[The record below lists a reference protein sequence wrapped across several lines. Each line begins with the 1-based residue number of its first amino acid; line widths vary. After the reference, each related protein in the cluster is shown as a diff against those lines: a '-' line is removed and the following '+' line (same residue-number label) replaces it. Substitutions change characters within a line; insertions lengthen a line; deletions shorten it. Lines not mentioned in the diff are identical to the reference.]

1 LLTLTSQRSHE
12 IQNFGLFPVPPAIA
26 AGCIGVSSWLQSCYK
41 RGNELNPLDLPVP
54 IYLNQQIVFD
64 HLAVLEGGF
73 SQLSTIKTSEA
84 EAGTT
89 STTAGGGIGASNV
102 FALLGVSLKGER
114 SKEKESREEREVSM
128 ERIHTPTSLFAKLR
142 LMLGDA
148 KLLSPLTD
156 DEGMGA
162 LKPGDFVEFRAILR
176 RNPLVE
182 AVQSMK
188 EALDFAAPFAPGQT
202 GPKAQRQPEVP
213 VKKMMA
219 LLDALTEGS
228 SLELVGELLDVTGV
242 RAVLSTRLEYF
253 SDRNASEVIDG
264 EFRVLGKPVRVIP
277 SGSDDSINLLRK
289 TKFTLFG
296 PTLLDQ
302 LNEAL
307 AKATQAGLSLP
318 KIETEIHG
326 PAIQIVPIAIF
337 T

>member
-1 LLTLTSQRSHE
+1 MLPGWGASVYLFRHGLDVLARRGLRVIAAE
-12 IQNFGLFPVPPAIA
+12 MRGFGL
-26 AGCIGVSSWLQSCYK
+26 S
-41 RGNELNPLDLPVP
+41 
-54 IYLNQQIVFD
+54 D
-64 HLAVLEGGF
+64 HPTA
-73 SQLSTIKTSEA
+73 SDAYTI
-84 EAGTT
+84 
-89 STTAGGGIGASNV
+89 
-102 FALLGVSLKGER
+102 
-114 SKEKESREEREVSM
+114 
-128 ERIHTPTSLFAKLR
+128 
-142 LMLGDA
+142 DA
-148 KLLSPLTD
+148 YVD
-156 DEGMGA
+156 D
-162 LKPGDFVEFRAILR
+162 V
-176 RNPLVE
+176 
-182 AVQSMK
+182 
-188 EALDFAAPFAPGQT
+188 
-202 GPKAQRQPEVP
+202 
-213 VKKMMA
+213 MA

-277 SGSDDSINLLRK
+277 SGSEGSINLLRK